1 MIPILLLLQA
11 AAAPAPA
18 AASPTVA
25 PWTPRE
31 RTAANGTTSLS
42 ASAMARD
49 GSSRFV
55 VKCDRGAD
63 PVVSIQFF
71 TKQPLQ
77 ISGDDGSFAPKLVAL
92 RFNDGAAMGYNWQFL
107 PTATYI
113 ADLSA
118 VTELTKMMAKSK
130 VVKVETTN
138 ASGFLFEATID
149 LAPTDAPLIAVLNAC
164 GYKLGEIPPPIPA
177 KAGKEK

>member
-18 AASPTVA
+18 AVPVA

-77 ISGDDGSFAPKLVAL
+77 ISGDDGNFAPKLVAL
-92 RFNDGAAMGYNWQFL
+92 RFNDGAAMGYNWQFQ

-113 ADLSA
+113 ADIAA
-118 VTELTKMMAKSK
+118 VTELTRMMAKSK
-130 VVKVETTN
+130 VVKIETTN
-138 ASGFLFEATID
+138 ASGFVFEATVD
-149 LAPTDAPLIAVLNAC
+149 LAPTDAPIVAVLNAC
-164 GYKLGEIPPPIPA
+164 GYKLGEVPPPIPA
-177 KAGKEK
+177 KAVKEK